1 MNNLYEKILSSNGLC
16 KYRVEVSAIVITT
29 RGGDEQRITPGNLGG
44 YIVDYETEL
53 KTITEVLDYMKHV

>member
-16 KYRVEVSAIVITT
+16 KYRVEVNAIVITT
-29 RGGDEQRITPGNLGG
+29 RDGDKQRITPGNLVG

-53 KTITEVLDYMKHV
+53 KNIAEVLDYMKNV